1 MPNFVKFDRSVAKI
15 LRFFRTKF
23 RQNRSLHCGD
33 IAYFLE
39 FSRWP
44 PRPSWIFEIAKFYW
58 LLWSSVRR
66 RISVPNFVKIGQLI
80 AKILRFFDFSRW
92 RPPPSCTYIFEI
104 VNFCLL
110 LVSAGPRR
118 ITVPNFVKIGRSI
131 AEILHFFS
139 RILKMAA
146 AAILD
151 FLNRDILLV
160 VVVQSLETYQH
171 AKFRQNRSTGCED
184 INIFRFFKMAAVA
197 ILNFRNCE
205 LLFADGIWRAQTHHC
220 TKYCQNRSLHCG
232 DIAFFSNL

>member
-1 MPNFVKFDRSVAKI
+1 
-15 LRFFRTKF
+15 
-23 RQNRSLHCGD
+23 
-33 IAYFLE
+33 
-39 FSRWP
+39 
-44 PRPSWIFEIAKFYW
+44 
-58 LLWSSVRR
+58 
-66 RISVPNFVKIGQLI
+66 
-80 AKILRFFDFSRW
+80 
-92 RPPPSCTYIFEI
+92 

-232 DIAFFSNL
+232 DIAFFSNLWTFQYLAHLAGKSLFTPQKLEGFWAIWSPKWAAILT